1 MQSSFKNPL
10 PSLEEAYRSAH
21 NRTISVASERLMKYP
36 DSNDDIDFGSIIITS
51 NAISI
56 LQQVILCYCNLGV
69 YPKSA
74 VTQFE
79 DNTSSII
86 KGEEGTER
94 LKDEVIN
101 YVKASIQDNKP
112 LQNKTFLWY
121 LLSRLHRSFMEPYR
135 LNTAVLTTSY
145 DHFNTEELY
154 FLTRLL
160 DKVSTNLKQSGITG
174 LKQSG
179 ITDIKKYAKFSHT
192 SIEIVLN
199 SNCGEHFQVNYNLI
213 IQAFSNA
220 IKCLSSSDYKG
231 TRFNH
236 LLFTDVSL
244 DIIKSLD
251 KISFLYGL
259 DTADDKAVLAQ
270 GTIQDAILKDF
281 KSGRPIHEIAGGSS
295 KPIYTS
301 TNSRYVDSAKW
312 FLETCNVKD
321 FHLKDMQNLKPIEAV
336 IEIIDKPSKSK
347 KSKVI
352 QKGVDAKTVDEQ
364 YKEIL
369 DSAPSM
375 IWERL
380 KVVITDFYSNQEL
393 AKE

>member
-160 DKVSTNLKQSGITG
+160 DKVSTNLE
-174 LKQSG
+174 QSG

-199 SNCGEHFQVNYNLI
+199 SNCGEQFPGNYNLI

-231 TRFNH
+231 TRFKH

-244 DIIKSLD
+244 DITKSLD
-251 KISFLYGL
+251 KISFLHGL
-259 DTADDKAVLAQ
+259 DTADDNAVLAQ
-270 GTIQDAILKDF
+270 GTVQDAILKDF
-281 KSGRPIHEIAGGSS
+281 KSGRPIHEITAGSS
-295 KPIYTS
+295 EPIYTS

-321 FHLKDMQNLKPIEAV
+321 FHLKDMQNLRPIEAV
-336 IEIIDKPSKSK
+336 NEIRDKPPKSK
-347 KSKVI
+347 KDETKTPLGKVI